1 MTPRNAASASLR
13 RRRRP
18 AVGRA
23 AGVLVLVLLIGAI
36 ADSSLAERTPSL
48 GPAPGPLTGKLL
60 VATASMGDPR
70 FKRTVIY
77 IVRHD
82 TKGAMGLVINRVIG
96 KLPIA
101 KLLAGFGREPEGVGG
116 DIDIHYGGPVERR
129 LGFVLHTPDYVQ
141 KDTTVVD
148 GALALTR
155 DLDILLAISAGKGPK
170 RSLFAFGYA
179 GWAPRQLEGE
189 IARRDWVTVPG
200 DAKFVFDGKPE
211 TKWRRAMDRHG
222 VDL

>member
-1 MTPRNAASASLR
+1 MGWAACMLT
-13 RRRRP
+13 
-18 AVGRA
+18 
-23 AGVLVLVLLIGAI
+23 LVLLVCAI
-36 ADSSLAERTPSL
+36 ADPSRAARTPSL

-82 TKGAMGLVINRVIG
+82 TKGAMGLIINRVIG
-96 KLPIA
+96 KLPLA
-101 KLLAGFGREPEGVGG
+101 KLLAGFGKEPEGISGE
-116 DIDIHYGGPVERR
+116 IDIHYGGPVQGRM
-129 LGFVLHTPDYVQ
+129 GFVLHSPDYVQ
-141 KDTTVVD
+141 KDTTVVN
-148 GALALTR
+148 GEVALTR
-155 DLDILLAISAGKGPK
+155 DLDILRAISAGNGPT

-189 IARRDWVTVPG
+189 IARKDWVTVPG
-200 DAKFVFDGKPE
+200 DAKFVFDGKLE

>member
-1 MTPRNAASASLR
+1 MGWAACLLSF
-13 RRRRP
+13 
-18 AVGRA
+18 
-23 AGVLVLVLLIGAI
+23 VLLSGAI
-36 ADSSLAERTPSL
+36 ADPSRAARTPSL
-48 GPAPGPLTGKLL
+48 GPVPGPLTGKLL

-70 FKRTVIY
+70 FKKTVIY

-96 KLPIA
+96 KLPLA
-101 KLLAGFGREPEGVGG
+101 KLLAGFGKESGG
-116 DIDIHYGGPVERR
+116 INGEIDIHYGGPVQRR
-129 LGFVLHTPDYVQ
+129 LGFVLHSPDYAL
-141 KDTTVVD
+141 KDTTVVN
-148 GALALTR
+148 GEVALTR
-155 DLDILLAISAGKGPK
+155 DLDILRAISAGKGPK

-189 IARRDWVTVPG
+189 IARKDWVTVPG

>member
-1 MTPRNAASASLR
+1 MGWAACLLS
-13 RRRRP
+13 
-18 AVGRA
+18 
-23 AGVLVLVLLIGAI
+23 LVLICAI
-36 ADSSLAERTPSL
+36 ADPSRAERTPSL

-77 IVRHD
+77 IVQHD
-82 TKGAMGLVINRVIG
+82 TGGAMGLIINRAIG
-96 KLPIA
+96 KLPLA

-141 KDTTVVD
+141 KDTTVVN
-148 GALALTR
+148 GEVALTR
-155 DLDILLAISAGKGPK
+155 VLDILLAISKGKGPK

-179 GWAPRQLEGE
+179 GWGPRQLEGE

-200 DAKFVFDGKPE
+200 DAKFVFDGKLE

-222 VDL
+222 IDL

>member
-1 MTPRNAASASLR
+1 MLS
-13 RRRRP
+13 
-18 AVGRA
+18 
-23 AGVLVLVLLIGAI
+23 LVLFSGAI
-36 ADSSLAERTPSL
+36 ADPSRAARTPSV
-48 GPAPGPLTGKLL
+48 GPVPGPLTGKLL
-60 VATASMGDPR
+60 VASASMGDPR

-96 KLPIA
+96 KLPLA
-101 KLLAGFGREPEGVGG
+101 KLLAGFGKEPEGVSGE
-116 DIDIHYGGPVERR
+116 IAIHYGGPVERR
-129 LGFVLHTPDYVQ
+129 TGFVLHTPDYVQ
-141 KDTTVVD
+141 KGTTVVN
-148 GALALTR
+148 GQVALTR
-155 DLDILLAISAGKGPK
+155 DLDILLTISAGTGPK
-170 RSLFAFGYA
+170 QSLFAFGYA

-200 DAKFVFDGKPE
+200 DAKFVFDDRNE

>member
-1 MTPRNAASASLR
+1 MLS
-13 RRRRP
+13 
-18 AVGRA
+18 
-23 AGVLVLVLLIGAI
+23 LVLLICAI
-36 ADSSLAERTPSL
+36 ADPTLAARTPSL

-70 FKRTVIY
+70 FKRTVIF

-82 TKGAMGLVINRVIG
+82 TKGAMGLIINRVIG
-96 KLPIA
+96 KLPLA
-101 KLLAGFGREPEGVGG
+101 KLLAGFGREPEGIGG

-141 KDTTVVD
+141 KGTTVVN
-148 GALALTR
+148 GEVALTR
-155 DLDILLAISAGKGPK
+155 DLDILLTISAGTGPK
-170 RSLFAFGYA
+170 QSLFAFGYA
-179 GWAPRQLEGE
+179 GWGPRQLEGE
-189 IARRDWVTVPG
+189 IARKDWVTVPG
-200 DAKFVFDGKPE
+200 DAKFIFDDKLE